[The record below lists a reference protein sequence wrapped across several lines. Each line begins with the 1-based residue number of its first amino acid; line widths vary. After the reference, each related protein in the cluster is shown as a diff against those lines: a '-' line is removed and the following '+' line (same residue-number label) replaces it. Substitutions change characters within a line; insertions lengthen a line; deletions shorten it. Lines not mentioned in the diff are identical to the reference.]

1 MKLFSFYFDWLQ
13 KGNPTGKPDRFPELK
28 NKFETSVPGLYCI
41 GDLTGIPLIKLAAE
55 SGYELI
61 EKLSQD
67 EQFSRERKS
76 NSADTLDLIIIGAGP
91 AGVSACLR
99 AAELGFR
106 HQLIES
112 SQILNTIVNFP
123 AGKPIYV
130 TPQDPPMKSALA
142 FSDGTRETLL
152 EQLRA
157 DIEGKA
163 LPIRE
168 GEMVKSITQTNGA
181 FVVQTSKGSYQASR
195 VVVAIGK
202 SGNARML
209 GVRGEKLPKV
219 FTRLVDPGEFHD
231 KYILVVGGGD
241 SALEA
246 AIALAKSGNRVTLS
260 YRKATFSRPKEQNLQ
275 EFEELVRKNTITPF
289 FESSV
294 NEIREDEVILKIG
307 NQEKTFPN
315 DAVFALIG
323 TEIPIEFFKRSNIRM
338 EGERRFADW
347 MKIAGLLL
355 FASVLYFGKKAPVT
369 PVATFAD
376 FLGVPAMLMTKAW
389 PKMLNGLGAWASVAG
404 LAVVLAWL
412 LGHFVRNRSQYFTSP
427 WNSFKYSYYF
437 GNALLF
443 GWLYISY
450 KLLQQKPL
458 FGDMSDWYTALYS
471 LTIVVFGFRR
481 ISVKPT
487 GYIKRQTFALM
498 AIQVIPLFI
507 LPMFV
512 LPFLGKHGLLGE
524 WVMSDV
530 FPGGS
535 YWRAYGLI
543 LAWPLFI
550 HNLATSQP
558 TIFWL
563 VAGLAQTFLI
573 IPYIVYRWGKGAY
586 CGWICSCGALAE
598 TLGDEYRTYAPHG
611 PTAKRWDNAG
621 QVVFWFAMLVTLLAL
636 FAGQNFGQ
644 VSSIASD
651 LYAVVVD
658 VIFAGVLGVGVYF
671 FMSGRVWCRFL
682 CPLAALMHIYARFSV
697 YRIFANK
704 KRCISC
710 NICTKVCHMGI
721 DVMNYANKGIPMND
735 VECVRCSACV
745 VNCPMQVLTF
755 GSVGAIDLENVAFK
769 EKAFTLT
776 PGWASGLPE
785 EDIEMLLELEKKSK
799 RKIKEKESIV
809 PVPQAEPL

>member
-1 MKLFSFYFDWLQ
+1 MNFFLFYFDWLQ
-13 KGNPTGKPDRFPELK
+13 KGNPTGKPDRLPELRS
-28 NKFETSVPGLYCI
+28 KFETSVPGLYCI

-67 EQFSRERKS
+67 EQFSRERKT
-76 NSADTLDLIIIGAGP
+76 NSADIFDLIIIGAGP
-91 AGVSACLR
+91 AGVSASLR
-99 AAELGFR
+99 AAELEFR

-112 SQILNTIVNFP
+112 SQIFNTIANFP
-123 AGKPIYV
+123 AGKPIHV
-130 TPQDPPMKSALA
+130 TPQDPPMKSALS
-142 FSDGTRETLL
+142 FNDGTKESLL
-152 EQLRA
+152 QELRT
-157 DIEGKA
+157 DIAGKEIP
-163 LPIRE
+163 LRE
-168 GEMVKSITQTNGA
+168 GEMVKSITQTSGA
-181 FVVQTSKGSYQASR
+181 FTVQTSMGSYQARR
-195 VVVAIGK
+195 VIVAIGK
-202 SGNARML
+202 SGNSRMP
-209 GVRGEKLPKV
+209 GVPGEKLPKV

-231 KYILVVGGGD
+231 KDVLIIGGGD

-246 AIALAKSGNRVTLS
+246 AVALTKSGNRVTLS
-260 YRKATFSRPKEQNLQ
+260 YRKAAFSRPKEQNLQ
-275 EFEELVRKNTITPF
+275 AFEALVKKGAVKPF

-294 NEIREDEVILKIG
+294 KEIRDNDVVLQIG
-307 NQEKTFPN
+307 EQEKTLPN

-369 PVATFAD
+369 PVSTFAD
-376 FLGVPAMLMTKAW
+376 FFSVPAMLMSKVW
-389 PKMLNGLGAWASVAG
+389 PKMLNGLGAWASVGG
-404 LAVVLAWL
+404 LAIVLVWL
-412 LGHFVRNRSQYFTSP
+412 LTHFLRNRSKYFTTT
-427 WNSFKYSYYF
+427 WNTFKYGYYF

-458 FGDMSDWYTALYS
+458 FGDIGDWYTALYS
-471 LTIVVFGFRR
+471 LTIVVFGLRR
-481 ISVKPT
+481 IVVNPT
-487 GYIKRQTFALM
+487 GYIKRQTFVLM
-498 AIQVIPLFI
+498 AIQVLPLFI

-512 LPFLGKHGLLGE
+512 FPFLGKHDLLGE
-524 WVMSDV
+524 WVMTNV

-535 YWRAYGLI
+535 YWRAYGFI

-558 TIFWL
+558 IAFWL
-563 VAGLAQTFLI
+563 VTGLVQTFVI
-573 IPYIVYRWGKGAY
+573 IPIIVYRWGKGAY

-598 TLGDEYRTYAPHG
+598 TLGDEYRTCAPHG
-611 PTAKRWDNAG
+611 PTAKKWDNAG
-621 QVVFWFAMLVTLLAL
+621 QVILLFAGIVTLLAL
-636 FAGQNFGQ
+636 FSGKANPFS
-644 VSSIASD
+644 VIASD
-651 LYAVVVD
+651 IYAVVVD
-658 VIFAGVLGVGVYF
+658 IIFAGVLGVGVYF
-671 FMSGRVWCRFL
+671 SMSGRVWCRFL

-710 NICTKVCHMGI
+710 NVCTKVCHMGI

-755 GSVGAIDLENVAFK
+755 GRVDVIDQDNVLYKKKQFP
-769 EKAFTLT
+769 LT
-776 PGWASGLPE
+776 QGWASGLPDKE
-785 EDIEMLLELEKKSK
+785 IEMLQKSEREKAEGDK
-799 RKIKEKESIV
+799 REKDTIV
-809 PVPQAEPL
+809 AGGS